1 MGHPLTKNITFLII
15 VLCLGLTA
23 PVRAAEDVSSDTM
36 LMFVGEELYTISAA
50 SRREESL
57 RKAPAAVTVLG
68 RKELKRYRTL
78 AEALGST
85 PGFYVDSSG
94 LKEDIYLRGVAD
106 SFLVLIDGV
115 PMANDS
121 SNVDYPRGLE
131 LSLDYVEKIEIVR
144 GPGSALWGADAFSG
158 VVNIVTQSG
167 KDLEGT
173 RLTGQAGSFDTSGSK
188 FRTGYT
194 FTRGDFLLFG
204 ALTQTEGFE
213 REHSGNKRQN
223 DSFRELYG
231 KLTFYDHLTI
241 SGRYSNY
248 KDYFTINFLNQ
259 HTGIQHAPISFVQA
273 SYEDQFW
280 NRVKASFQLYV
291 QEFRNYQ
298 RESWRYLIPRFG
310 ITFPVETRFTQ
321 RNWRY
326 GFDGKLDTEWMNT
339 HLLTLGASLEY
350 NDGASSHNSIN
361 GLDVPLSPAYKNNRF
376 ALYVQDKYQLA
387 DTVEVTAG
395 VRYDKHEDY
404 RRKISPRF
412 SLAWF
417 PRDWLDFKV
426 FYGQAF
432 RTPDLFALTRD
443 PDVHPERIESAE
455 TEVAL
460 RWGDKFVFQGGYFY
474 NVLEGLLENVS
485 QGDVGQKGSEVE
497 QGTETTVT
505 FTPWKNLCLYANYT
519 YLFGERQRDD
529 PRRVTYEFA
538 IPGIP
543 GAELSFEKVFYVA
556 PNNAIRLG
564 GSYTWRTHY
573 TINLECSYA
582 DSRDIDEAFYGVDRN
597 ALSPYWITSLNLF
610 AEGLWHDRLAAA
622 IRVRNLFN
630 EGFEY
635 RGENELVRGEGRSVF
650 FELTWKFL

>member
-1 MGHPLTKNITFLII
+1 MRHLLVKSSILLLI
-15 VLCLGLTA
+15 VSLCLCLAGPA
-23 PVRAAEDVSSDTM
+23 RSAEDVSSDTM

-57 RKAPAAVTVLG
+57 RKAPAAVTVVG

-78 AEALGST
+78 AEALGSA
-85 PGFYVDSSG
+85 PGFYVDHSG

-158 VVNIVTQSG
+158 VVNVVTQNG
-167 KDLEGT
+167 RDLEGT
-173 RLTGQAGSFDTSGSK
+173 RITGQGGSFDTSGGK
-188 FRTGYT
+188 FRTGYK
-194 FTRGDFLLFG
+194 FAQGDFLLFG
-204 ALTQTEGFE
+204 ALAETEGFE
-213 REHSGNKRQN
+213 REYSGNKRQN

-231 KLTFYDHLTI
+231 KLTLYDHLTI

-248 KDYFTINFLNQ
+248 KDYFTINFLDQ
-259 HTGIQHAPISFVQA
+259 HTGVQRSPFSFVQA

-280 NRVKASFQLYV
+280 NRVRASFQLYAHD
-291 QEFRNYQ
+291 FRNYQ
-298 RESWRYLIPRFG
+298 RESWRYIIPRFG
-310 ITFPVETRFTQ
+310 IVFPVETRFTQ

-326 GFDGKLDTEWMNT
+326 GFDGKLDTEWMNA
-339 HLLTLGASLEY
+339 HLLTLGVSLEY

-361 GLDVPLSPAYKNNRF
+361 GLDVPLSPAYKNSRY
-376 ALYVQDKYQLA
+376 ALYLQDKYQVS
-387 DTVEVTAG
+387 DKVEVTAG

-443 PDVHPERIESAE
+443 QGVQPERIESAE
-455 TEVAL
+455 TEITF
-460 RWGDKFVFQGGYFY
+460 RWGDKLMLQGSYFY
-474 NVLEGLLENVS
+474 NVLEDLLENVA
-485 QGDVGQKGSEVE
+485 QGDSGQKGSEVE
-497 QGTETTVT
+497 QGTETTLK
-505 FTPWKNLCLYANYT
+505 FIPWKSLSFYANYT
-519 YLFGERQRDD
+519 YLFGERQNDD
-529 PRRVTYEFA
+529 PRRVTYEFD

-543 GAELSFEKVFYVA
+543 GAELSFEKVFYIA
-556 PNNAIRLG
+556 PNNVLKLG
-564 GSYTWRTHY
+564 GSYAWRNQY
-573 TINLECSYA
+573 TLNIECAYV
-582 DSRDIDEAFYGVDRN
+582 DSRDIDGEFYGVDRGS
-597 ALSPYWITSLNLF
+597 LSPYWITSLNLF
-610 AEGLWHDRLAAA
+610 AEGLWDDRLDAA

-635 RGENELVRGEGRSVF
+635 RGENELVRGEERCAF
-650 FELTWKFL
+650 FELTWKF